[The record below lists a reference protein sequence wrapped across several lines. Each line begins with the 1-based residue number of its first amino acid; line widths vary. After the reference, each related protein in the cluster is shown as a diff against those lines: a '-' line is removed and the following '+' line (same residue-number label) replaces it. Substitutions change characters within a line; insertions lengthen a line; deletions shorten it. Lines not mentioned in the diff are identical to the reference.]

1 MKRHFKTIKIIAAAL
16 ALTVAYSCSS
26 QGDDAAR
33 QPVNADQQVAK
44 VTAKDLSNQRVM
56 AFAEDGEGLM
66 WIGTFRG
73 LNVDNTHGIHQYF
86 ATDRDDDL
94 PDNQINCLFRDSK
107 RRLWVAT
114 LRGVAVHNDQ
124 DRFTHAPLD
133 GENLYSKHM
142 FEGKDGRIFL
152 VSNGRLGLLDEND
165 FAFRTVNGEKG
176 RKGRDYQYGFM
187 DYAGRIWLCSN
198 SGEIDILNG
207 KDYSTDKTISLGAP
221 PVSFYLDTDKNL
233 LYAGTVSGLR
243 IMDISSQSLQPLPA
257 ELQGVGEIA
266 NGYINVIHKHKDY
279 LLINL
284 LSGLYVYNPRTGE
297 VKHQGDNGFPFA
309 APNMINTLFTDSYGN
324 LWIGTYDQGYT
335 VVSDQ
340 GGFNSRLYPVNKFK
354 GKSVFSLA
362 ADGDGRMWIVT
373 LNGALSLYDS
383 KTQQISEK
391 QIAGSALNPKDVSTV
406 FIDRNGDLWLMS
418 LFAGMVSRCRYDG
431 STLRELK
438 NYRIEAP
445 LTVSQDKDGN
455 IWVGSGNGRVTRI
468 GLDDSQ
474 KALFLPGDKSFV
486 SAIQAMPGGEVWAA
500 GMGNP
505 IYSVKMDAG
514 RLEESKISRQRLT
527 QTLAR
532 PTLIPTQ
539 MYFDSFGVL
548 WIGTVSNG
556 LLRYD
561 VEADS
566 LSHIAGM
573 PCTDIA
579 SIIEDQQGNLW
590 VSSMYGLA
598 RIDRTSGSV
607 KSYYTSDGIGGNQFY
622 DRASCILPDGTLAF
636 GGTHGLTIFNPLDL
650 RRPHKVPLLFD
661 ELMVHNTPVNPAEMP
676 GVIDK
681 SLCFKPEVTLD
692 YRQNGF
698 SISFASLNYGRKEHY
713 QYSYKLEG
721 HDKYWIEPGTYNE
734 AYYANLPPGTYTFR
748 VRAASPNNE
757 NVQEISLVIHVLPA
771 PWASWWAITLYLII
785 AAFLAYFIIRGR
797 NKYRRTLEEKRLA
810 QREHEQER
818 RINRINMSFFSNISH
833 EFRTP
838 LTMISGP
845 VAQLQNSGNITG
857 HERRLL
863 DVVQRNIMRML
874 RLVNQIMDF
883 NKLDNDTLRLQVEH
897 VDVLTYLRHTVE
909 TFAVNAEEKGVALR
923 TRGTEGDFVTWIDTD
938 KLDKITTN
946 LLSNAMKA
954 TPAGSGQ
961 IDVEFDVVDADAV
974 AKMRIPE
981 SQRGNLPQAASFMVI
996 TVSDTGRGVP
1006 PEEREHIF
1014 DRYYQLADQSA
1025 GRSNGGTGIGL
1036 YYSRALAKLHHGC
1049 LYVGDNP
1056 AVEGYGSR
1064 FTLIIPVGED
1074 VYSQK
1079 ERIAATVMPQLANT
1093 SVAESP
1099 KLSAE
1104 EAEKLPTLLVVD
1116 DDSEVIAYLRTLLS
1130 PHFNVLVSFNA
1141 DHAFEQAQEALPDL
1155 ILSDVIMPG
1164 TDGYDLCRKI
1174 KNDLQICHIP
1184 VILVTAKA
1192 TMENQVEGLNTGAD
1206 AYVTKPFDPKY
1217 LLALINSQL
1226 SNRQKARKQLS
1237 EVTET
1242 SAIESDVL
1250 SGPDKAF
1257 MDELYQLMEEELNN
1271 SELDITLI
1279 SNKLHISRT
1288 KLFYKIKAL
1297 TGSTPAVFFKTYKL
1311 NRAAELILEGGQTMQ
1326 EIAFMTGF
1334 ASQAHFSTSFKKQ
1347 FGVSPTAYN
1356 PSKN

>member
-1 MKRHFKTIKIIAAAL
+1 MRMIAAL
-16 ALTVAYSCSS
+16 VAFLVMCSCSNR
-26 QGDDAAR
+26 AADSE
-33 QPVNADQQVAK
+33 QQTVNPDQLTAK

-56 AFAEDGEGLM
+56 AFAEDGQGMM

-73 LNVDNTHGIHQYF
+73 LNVDNTHSIHQYF
-86 ATDRDDDL
+86 STDSDDDL
-94 PDNQINCLFRDSK
+94 PDNQINSLFRDSK
-107 RRLWVAT
+107 KRLWVAT
-114 LRGVAVHNDQ
+114 IRGVAAHNEQ
-124 DRFTHAPLD
+124 DKFSHALLD
-133 GENLYSKHM
+133 GESTYCKQV
-142 FEGKDGRIFL
+142 FEGKDGRVFL
-152 VSNGRLGLLDEND
+152 VSNGRLGLLDEKD
-165 FAFRTVNGEKG
+165 FCFRTVNGDKG
-176 RKGRDYQYGFM
+176 KPGRDYQHGFM
-187 DYAGRIWLCSN
+187 DYAGRIWLCN
-198 SGEIDILNG
+198 KTGEIDILNG
-207 KDYSTDKTISLGAP
+207 KNYSLEKTVNIGLP
-221 PVSFYLDTDKNL
+221 PVSFFRDVDKNL
-233 LYAGTVSGLR
+233 LYVGTVGGLR
-243 IMDISSQSLQPLPA
+243 IIDISTQSLQPLPA
-257 ELQGVGEIA
+257 ALQAVGDIA
-266 NGYINVIHKHKDY
+266 NGYISVIHKHKDN
-279 LLINL
+279 LLINMM
-284 LSGLYVYNPRTGE
+284 SGLYVYNPRTGE
-297 VKHQGDNGFPFA
+297 IKHQSDNGFPFM
-309 APNMINTLFTDSYGN
+309 APRMINAMFTDSYGN

-335 VVSDQ
+335 VIGDR
-340 GGFNSRLYPVNKFK
+340 GGFNSDRFLANKFR
-354 GKSVFSLA
+354 GQSVFSLA
-362 ADGDGRMWIVT
+362 ADNFGRMWIVT
-373 LNGALSLYDS
+373 LPGGLYLYDT

-391 QIAGSALNPKDVSTV
+391 QVAGSSMNPSNISTV
-406 FIDRNGDLWLMS
+406 FVDRDGNLWLMS
-418 LFAGMVSRCRYDG
+418 LFGAAVSKCRYDG
-431 STLRELK
+431 TTLRELK
-438 NYRIEAP
+438 SYRIEAP
-445 LTVSQDKDGN
+445 LSISQDKEGN
-455 IWVGSGNGRVTRI
+455 VWIGSGSGRVARI
-468 GLDDSQ
+468 GVDDSE
-474 KALFLPGDKSFV
+474 KSLSFPGTGSFV
-486 SAIQAMPGGEVWAA
+486 SAIQPMPNGEVWAA
-500 GMGNP
+500 GLSNP
-505 IYSVKMDAG
+505 IFSVNMDAG
-514 RLEESKISRQRLT
+514 RLEEAKIKPERLT
-527 QTLAR
+527 LVLPR
-532 PTLIPTQ
+532 PPFIPTQ
-539 MYFDSFGVL
+539 MYYDSFGIL

-566 LSHIAGM
+566 LTRITGM

-579 SIIEDQQGNLW
+579 SIIEDQQGNIW

-598 RIDRTSGSV
+598 SIDRTSGSV

-622 DRASCILPDGTLAF
+622 DRASCMLPDGTVAF

-650 RRPHKVPLLFD
+650 RRPRKVPLIFD
-661 ELMVHNTPVNPAEMP
+661 ELMVHNQPVNPAEMP
-676 GVIDK
+676 EVIDK
-681 SLCFKPEVTLD
+681 ELCLQPVVTLD
-692 YRQNGF
+692 HRQNGF
-698 SISFASLNYGRKEHY
+698 GISFASLNYGRKEHY
-713 QYSYKLEG
+713 KYSYKLEG
-721 HDKYWIEPGTYNE
+721 HDKYWIEPGNNE
-734 AYYANLPPGTYTFR
+734 AYYANLAPGKYVFR
-748 VRAASPNNE
+748 VRAAAPNGE
-757 NVQEISLVIHVLPA
+757 NVQEISLEIHVLPA
-771 PWASWWAITLYLII
+771 PWLSWWAITIYVIV
-785 AAFLAYFIIRGR
+785 ALALGYFIYKGHD
-797 NKYRRTLEEKRLA
+797 KYHRTLEEKRLA

-845 VAQLQNSGNITG
+845 IAQLQNSSNITG

-863 DVVQRNIMRML
+863 DVVQRNIIRML

-909 TFAVNAEEKGVALR
+909 TFAVNAEEKGVVLR

-946 LLSNAMKA
+946 LLSNAMKV
-954 TPAGSGQ
+954 TPPGTGQ
-961 IDVEFDVVDADAV
+961 IDVEFDVVDADAI

-981 SQRGNLPQAASFMVI
+981 SQRANLPKAASYMVF
-996 TVSDTGRGVP
+996 TVSDTGPGVP
-1006 PEEREHIF
+1006 PEERERIF
-1014 DRYYQLADQSA
+1014 DRYYQLDDQSK

-1036 YYSRALAKLHHGC
+1036 YYSRALARLHHGC
-1049 LYVGDNP
+1049 LFVGPNP
-1056 AVEGYGSR
+1056 AVEGHGAR

-1079 ERIAATVMPQLANT
+1079 ERIAATVMPQIAAMQT
-1093 SVAESP
+1093 EKSP
-1099 KLSAE
+1099 KLSEKEAAE
-1104 EAEKLPTLLVVD
+1104 RPTLLVVD
-1116 DDSEVIAYLRTLLS
+1116 DDSEVIVYLKTLLS
-1130 PHFNVLVSFNA
+1130 PHYNLLVSFNA
-1141 DHAFEQAQEALPDL
+1141 DNAFEQAQESLPDL

-1217 LLALINSQL
+1217 LLALIKSQL

-1311 NRAAELILEGGQTMQ
+1311 NRAAELILDGGLTMQ

-1334 ASQAHFSTSFKKQ
+1334 GSQAHFSTSFKKQ
-1347 FGVSPTAYN
+1347 FGVSPTTYA
-1356 PSKN
+1356 SKQ